1 MRKEQRSSWDSHL
14 LDIEETWWVRDHQ
27 FNARVVRVKRK
38 VAEVTQAEENLNKL
52 RAELD
57 EALNA
62 MNEERLKDA

>member
-1 MRKEQRSSWDSHL
+1 M
-14 LDIEETWWVRDHQ
+14 RDHQ